1 MRGIVLFIVFLLFVS
16 CSTTNKIDVRIIR
29 EGEIEKNSIQIRD
42 LLDSHFQVSN
52 HFIDTISFAVLD
64 SISFKDNNPDR
75 IIVHSTPVSL
85 DFSKKIKTYSPE
97 YYSVSTVYY
106 MTRCMNYYESLFANK
121 IRFNSQID
129 YKTIKIL
136 FGDVPLITSPKNYIY
151 EKRAPFSP
159 SIIYHEI
166 GHRAFWFIESDLG
179 VKFKGLTYIHVGLL
193 EYFTVSLNDS
203 PVVGESGLPENLVRH
218 AEYQY
223 QYPLQDSLFL
233 GHTLKLIK
241 NAYMSQII
249 DSTNNI
255 SKYYNLTQNK
265 YKHLL
270 FQKVDNHRA
279 GLVIT
284 STLWRIRKQIGAEKT
299 DKLIASTILDL
310 NKFMGKRSKFYVA
323 DAGENVEDNINW
335 YDLYYGLIDKDK
347 ELFKGVDQEIITASF
362 GQTGFPVHKVKIE
375 R

>member
-1 MRGIVLFIVFLLFVS
+1 MRGTVAFVVIFLFVS
-16 CSTTNKIDVRIIR
+16 CSPINKIDINIIR
-29 EGEIEKNSIQIRD
+29 EGEIIKNSIQIGD
-42 LLDSHFQVSN
+42 LLDSHYRVSN

-75 IIVHSTPVSL
+75 IIVHSTPEL
-85 DFSKKIKTYSPE
+85 LNFSKKIKTYSPE
-97 YYSVSTVYY
+97 YYSIATAYY
-106 MTRCMNYYESLFANK
+106 TTKCIHYYESLFGNK

-151 EKRAPFSP
+151 EKRAPLSP

-166 GHRAFWFIESDLG
+166 GHRAFWLIESDLG
-179 VKFKGLTYIHVGLL
+179 IKFKGLTYIHVGLL

-203 PVVGESGLPENLVRH
+203 PVVGEKGLPVNLVRH

-223 QYPLQDSLFL
+223 YYPLEDSLFL
-233 GHTLKLIK
+233 GHTLMLIK
-241 NAYMSQII
+241 NAYMSQIT

-265 YKHLL
+265 YKNLL
-270 FQKVDNHRA
+270 LKKIDNHRA

-284 STLWRIRKQIGAEKT
+284 STLWRIREQIGAKKA

-310 NKFMGKRSKFYVA
+310 NKFMEKRSQFYVA
-323 DAGENVEDNINW
+323 DTDDNVEDYIDW
-335 YDLYYGLIDKDK
+335 YDLYCGLIEKDM
-347 ELFKGVDQEIITASF
+347 ELFKGVDNAIITSSF
-362 GQTGFPVHKVKIE
+362 SQTGFPVYKVKL
-375 R
+375 

>member
-1 MRGIVLFIVFLLFVS
+1 MRGTVVFIVFFLCVS
-16 CSTTNKIDVRIIR
+16 CSTTNKIDIRIIR
-29 EGEIEKNSIQIRD
+29 EGKVIKNSIQIGD
-42 LLDSHFQVSN
+42 LLDSHYQVSN
-52 HFIDTISFAVLD
+52 HFIDAISFAVLD
-64 SISFKDNNPDR
+64 SISFKDSNPDR
-75 IIVHSTPVSL
+75 IIVHSTPELL

-97 YYSVSTVYY
+97 YYAVSTIYY
-106 MTRCMNYYESLFANK
+106 MTKCMNYYESLFGK
-121 IRFNSQID
+121 IIRFNSQID

-151 EKRAPFSP
+151 EKRAPLSP

-166 GHRAFWFIESDLG
+166 GHRAFWLIESDLG
-179 VKFKGLTYIHVGLL
+179 IKFKGLTYIHVGLL

-203 PVVGESGLPENLVRH
+203 PVVGEAGLAENLVRH

-223 QYPLQDSLFL
+223 QYPLPDSLFL
-233 GHTLKLIK
+233 GHTLMLIK

-255 SKYYNLTQNK
+255 VKYYNLIQNK
-265 YKHLL
+265 YKQIL
-270 FQKVDNHRA
+270 FQKIDNHRA

-310 NKFMGKRSKFYVA
+310 NKFMERRSQFYVA
-323 DAGENVEDNINW
+323 DTGENVADYIDW
-335 YDLYYGLIDKDK
+335 YDLYYGLIEKDM
-347 ELFKGVDQEIITASF
+347 ELYKGAYNAIITSSF
-362 GQTGFPVHKVKIE
+362 RQTGFPVHKVKL
-375 R
+375 